1 MNTQL
6 FCVPGVFIA
15 YYVVS
20 TSNTVFE
27 SLLYGHGPES
37 DSDFIRDHHGCPGAK
52 YLSTSIGRSQMSRS
66 RKRYQVLVLFG
77 SAGTPPADQDFSK
90 ELKTEDFAAEAHVI
104 DALKKLGHEVRT
116 LGIWDEVGLIID
128 EIKANPPDVVFNL
141 TEHFNEVSAYDRNV
155 AGLLEMMG
163 VPYTGSSPTGLT
175 LCKNKGMAKE
185 LLAYHKI
192 RVPNFAVY
200 SPGATIKRPS
210 RLKFPLFI
218 KPAEDE
224 ASYGIALNSFVEED
238 ESFEER
244 IRFIHERMNQPALAE
259 EYIEGREIYV
269 SLLGNGSLRVF
280 PFREV
285 IFTEFPDDQPKFS
298 TFKAKWDDAY
308 RKRWGIQNVF
318 AEPFPDGTDQRI
330 GQICKAVYHALRIR
344 GYGRIDLRVTPAGEV
359 VVLEANPNPNLD
371 RDDEFAQSAMKAGL
385 TFPRLIQ
392 RILKLAMT
400 TVQ

>member
-1 MNTQL
+1 M
-6 FCVPGVFIA
+6 V
-15 YYVVS
+15 
-20 TSNTVFE
+20 
-27 SLLYGHGPES
+27 
-37 DSDFIRDHHGCPGAK
+37 RAK
-52 YLSTSIGRSQMSRS
+52 
-66 RKRYQVLVLFG
+66 KRFKVLALFG
-77 SAGTPPADQDFSK
+77 SAGTPPADQDFTK
-90 ELKTEDFAAEAHVI
+90 ELKTDDFAAEAHVI
-104 DALKKLGHEVRT
+104 GALKQLGHEVRT
-116 LGIWDEVGLIID
+116 LGIWNEASLIVDEL
-128 EIKANPPDVVFNL
+128 KANPPDVVFNL
-141 TEHFNEVSAYDRNV
+141 TEHFNEISAYDRNV

-200 SPGATIKRPS
+200 SPGAAIKRPS

-224 ASYGIALNSFVEED
+224 ASYGIAQDSFVED
-238 ESFEER
+238 DASFEER
-244 IRFIHERMNQPALAE
+244 VRFIHERMNQPALAE
-259 EYIEGREIYV
+259 EFIDGREIYV
-269 SLLGNGSLRVF
+269 SLLGNDSLRVF

-285 IFTEFPDDQPKFS
+285 IFTEVPDDQPKFS

-318 AEPFPDGTDQRI
+318 AEPFPNGTDQRI
-330 GQICKAVYHALRIR
+330 AKICKAVYRALRIR

-371 RDDEFAQSAMKAGL
+371 RDDEFAQSAMKAGVSY
-385 TFPRLIQ
+385 PRLIQ
-392 RILKLAMT
+392 RIVKLALAARH
-400 TVQ
+400 